1 MQEEKEG
8 RGAAEAMGGAAEAM
22 GGAGEGLTS
31 AGEGFGTALICGDG
45 ADF

>member
-8 RGAAEAMGGAAEAM
+8 RGAAEAMGGA
-22 GGAGEGLTS
+22 GGWLTV

>member
-22 GGAGEGLTS
+22 GGAGEWLAS